1 MKASMALASAE
12 IMLYLVW
19 KAWSAGAIFWDTTP
33 VELAVA
39 WLRGSLLVIIWDH
52 LEECKRFW

>member
-1 MKASMALASAE
+1 MKASMTLASAE

-39 WLRGSLLVIIWDH
+39 
-52 LEECKRFW
+52 